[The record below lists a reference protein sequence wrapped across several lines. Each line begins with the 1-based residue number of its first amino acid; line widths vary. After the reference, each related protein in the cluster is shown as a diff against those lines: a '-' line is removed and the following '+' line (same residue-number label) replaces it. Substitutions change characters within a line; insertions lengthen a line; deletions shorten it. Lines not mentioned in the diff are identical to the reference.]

1 MDLESL
7 YYFLETAR
15 DLHITRTAQRL
26 HMSQQ
31 TLSNHI
37 MRLEKYYGTK
47 LFYRYPT
54 LQVTS
59 AGKEVLKFAR
69 KVHQDEINLKA
80 VLVDT
85 LKSDTGEITISAS
98 SPRFNYYLPNVLKKF
113 SQEYP
118 NVMIDLIDRTSDDS
132 EILVQKNQ
140 VDFAV
145 TVDTEASKLRVN
157 VKATYEDPVY
167 FCVSDKLL
175 YKHYGEDMYEL
186 RGRAFRNG
194 AQLEDFSRIP
204 FLIVSPLGRMGRR
217 ISQCFDEAG
226 YEPDIYLKAGY
237 TTIMAPLCNAA
248 LAGCFTSH
256 MNLARWNYQIDE
268 DVNIFPLCFRGE
280 PVLLKLCVIYSRQR
294 YLNHHCRRFIDLL
307 EEQFSV
313 IGGENLARVST
324 KKTEGPISD
333 LPD

>member
-1 MDLESL
+1 MELESL
-7 YYFLETAR
+7 YYFIETAR

-37 MRLEKYYGTK
+37 SRLENYYGTK

-54 LQVTS
+54 LQLTS
-59 AGKEVLKFAR
+59 AGKEVLRFSQ
-69 KVHQDEINLKA
+69 KVHEEEINLKA
-80 VLVDT
+80 ILVDT
-85 LKSDTGEITISAS
+85 LQSDTGEITLSAS

-113 SQEYP
+113 SLKYP
-118 NVMIDLIDRTSDDS
+118 NVIIDLIDRTSDES
-132 EILVQKNQ
+132 EMLVQKNQ

-145 TVDTEASKLRVN
+145 TVDTEASRLHVN

-175 YKHYGEDMYEL
+175 YRYYGEDMYAL
-186 RGRAFRNG
+186 REKAFNEG
-194 AQLEDFSRIP
+194 ANLEDFSRLP

-217 ISQCFDEAG
+217 ISQCFTEAG
-226 YEPDIYLKAGY
+226 YEPKTYLKAGY

-256 MNLARWNYQIDE
+256 MNLARWNY
-268 DVNIFPLCFRGE
+268 
-280 PVLLKLCVIYSRQR
+280 
-294 YLNHHCRRFIDLL
+294 
-307 EEQFSV
+307 
-313 IGGENLARVST
+313 
-324 KKTEGPISD
+324 
-333 LPD
+333 